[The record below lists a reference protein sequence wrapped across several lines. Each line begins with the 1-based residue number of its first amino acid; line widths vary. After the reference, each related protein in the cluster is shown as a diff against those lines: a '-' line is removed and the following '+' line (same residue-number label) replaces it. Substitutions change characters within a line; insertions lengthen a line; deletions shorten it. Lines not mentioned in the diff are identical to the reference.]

1 MEKEKVLEIEFQPV
15 WDKWAWRI
23 TKQDKEVFPRDDFYD
38 DTLGVYCNGNPEF
51 INGRNDL
58 FILSDESDTKI
69 GINICDE
76 EQKKMIEEK
85 VRLINKKYGK
95 SWRAEKSRKYYC
107 IDSTFNIDKKYENF
121 KDEDEERY
129 TFGNYFK
136 TEQEAQE
143 YAEYMKKCSL
153 EWH

>member
-51 INGRNDL
+51 IKGRNDL

-76 EQKKMIEEK
+76 EQKKMIELKKSESIT
-85 VRLINKKYGK
+85 VLTAPLILIQNMKIL
-95 SWRAEKSRKYYC
+95 RMRMRK
-107 IDSTFNIDKKYENF
+107 DTLSETTLKRNRKHKNMQNI
-121 KDEDEERY
+121 
-129 TFGNYFK
+129 
-136 TEQEAQE
+136 
-143 YAEYMKKCSL
+143 
-153 EWH
+153 